1 VTIGK
6 RCVAP
11 RPDEADPREKS
22 AYSPWTVP
30 ASESRTFRLIVGVL
44 GSALC
49 LLPLVGMARGVGL
62 IGLPPHGRELVG
74 DVILL
79 LLVLTVVVCAI
90 RAGWR
95 ADRDDERGHGDWSG
109 GGPERDA
116 HQYPLFTDDRG

>member
-1 VTIGK
+1 M
-6 RCVAP
+6 
-11 RPDEADPREKS
+11 
-22 AYSPWTVP
+22 TVP
-30 ASESRTFRLIVGVL
+30 ASESRTFRLIVGAL

-79 LLVLTVVVCAI
+79 VIVLTVVLCAV

-95 ADRDDERGHGDWSG
+95 ADRDNETGHGGWNG
-109 GGPERDA
+109 GGQERDA
-116 HQYPLFTDDRG
+116 HQYPLFTDERG